1 MAGAAG
7 DLMLNTQNGQLLPSA
22 IALGAGSLSRFWRS
36 QDSLSA
42 IKACNWRSGTFGGA
56 VNVIRPSSEETR
68 RLSRL
73 ERADRFT

>member
-7 DLMLNTQNGQLLPSA
+7 DLMLNTQNGQA
-22 IALGAGSLSRFWRS
+22 VAQRNRARRGQFIRFWRS

-42 IKACNWRSGTFGGA
+42 IKACNWRSGTFDGA

-73 ERADRFT
+73 ERADCFT